1 MDIVLSTKKI
11 GIDFIKIY
19 FFYKNL
25 FAGRILQQKSG
36 KRRGGKIKKTAG
48 LPGDRG
54 FATVPVKIS

>member
-1 MDIVLSTKKI
+1 MT
-11 GIDFIKIY
+11 KIY

>member
-1 MDIVLSTKKI
+1 MT
-11 GIDFIKIY
+11 KIY

-48 LPGDRG
+48 LPEDRG